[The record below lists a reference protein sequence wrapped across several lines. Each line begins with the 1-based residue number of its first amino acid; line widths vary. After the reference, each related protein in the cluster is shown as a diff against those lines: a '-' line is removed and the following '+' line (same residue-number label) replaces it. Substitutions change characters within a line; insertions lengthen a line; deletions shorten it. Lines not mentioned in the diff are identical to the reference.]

1 MTDQF
6 GSDETGKEPG
16 NAPGYEPGIEPET
29 ETGALG
35 HVDPFGQD
43 EDKADGHVEGEV
55 EDLQD
60 VPWWKQPRMY
70 IAAIALIGVIA
81 LLVIAQINRNDST
94 LDGAQEN
101 LPTPAQGSRGAV
113 HEMEMLIDG
122 KSAPIDFVQ
131 LTDQGSLIPPTDVS
145 RLGWYSA
152 SAIPGEK
159 GAAGS
164 SVITGHVNEVDQGDG
179 YAARFADLKAGDTVT
194 VKVDGESRD
203 FTVSHDP
210 IQVVKGA
217 RMPDSVNDA
226 VGENRLVLITCGGE
240 FVGGTLGYADNI
252 IVEAT
257 PVR

>member
-16 NAPGYEPGIEPET
+16 NAPGYEPGIDPKT
-29 ETGALG
+29 EAGASDHG
-35 HVDPFGQD
+35 DTFDQD
-43 EDKADGHVEGEV
+43 EGQADGQA
-55 EDLQD
+55 EDLQS
-60 VPWWKQPRMY
+60 VPWWKQPRVY

-81 LLVIAQINRNDST
+81 LLVIAQLNRNDSA

-210 IQVVKGA
+210 VQVIKGA
-217 RMPDSVNDA
+217 QMPEVVNDA

>member
-16 NAPGYEPGIEPET
+16 NAPGYEPGIDPET
-29 ETGALG
+29 ETGASG
-35 HVDPFGQD
+35 HVDPIDQD
-43 EDKADGHVEGEV
+43 EDQADGPV
-55 EDLQD
+55 EDLQS
-60 VPWWKQPRMY
+60 VPWWKQPRVY

-81 LLVIAQINRNDST
+81 LLVIAQLNRNDSA

-101 LPTPAQGSRGAV
+101 LPTPVQGSRGAV

-210 IQVVKGA
+210 VQVIKGA
-217 RMPDSVNDA
+217 QMPEVVNDA

>member
-16 NAPGYEPGIEPET
+16 NAPGFEPSIEPEA
-29 ETGALG
+29 EAGAPD
-35 HVDPFGQD
+35 HVDAFDQD
-43 EDKADGHVEGEV
+43 EDQADGQA

-60 VPWWKQPRMY
+60 VPWWKQPRVY

-81 LLVIAQINRNDST
+81 LLVIAQLNRNDSA

-131 LTDQGSLIPPTDVS
+131 LTDQGSLIPPTDIS

-152 SAIPGEK
+152 SAIPGEE

-217 RMPDSVNDA
+217 QMPEAVNDA

-252 IVEAT
+252 IVEAI

>member
-16 NAPGYEPGIEPET
+16 NAPGIEPGIDPET
-29 ETGALG
+29 ETGAPA
-35 HVDPFGQD
+35 HVDPFDQD
-43 EDKADGHVEGEV
+43 QDQADGQA
-55 EDLQD
+55 EDLQS
-60 VPWWKQPRMY
+60 VPWWKQPRVY

-81 LLVIAQINRNDST
+81 LLVIAQLNRNDSA

-101 LPTPAQGSRGAV
+101 LPTPVQGSRGAV

-131 LTDQGSLIPPTDVS
+131 LTDQGSLIPPTDIS

-210 IQVVKGA
+210 VQVIKGA
-217 RMPDSVNDA
+217 QMPEVVNDA

>member
-6 GSDETGKEPG
+6 GSDENGKEPG
-16 NAPGYEPGIEPET
+16 NAPGTEPGIEPET
-29 ETGALG
+29 ETGAFS
-35 HVDPFGQD
+35 HVDAFDQD
-43 EDKADGHVEGEV
+43 EDQADGQV
-55 EDLQD
+55 EDLRD
-60 VPWWKQPRMY
+60 VPWWKQAKVYVPV
-70 IAAIALIGVIA
+70 IGLIGVIA
-81 LLVIAQINRNDST
+81 LLVIGQLIRNDSA
-94 LDGAQEN
+94 LEGAQEN
-101 LPTPAQGSRGAV
+101 LPTPAQGFREAV

-152 SAIPGEK
+152 SAIPGEE

-164 SVITGHVNEVDQGDG
+164 TVITGHVNEVDQGDG
-179 YAARFADLKAGDTVT
+179 YAARFADLKVGDTVT

-203 FTVSHDP
+203 FTVSKDP
-210 IQVVKGA
+210 IRVIKGA
-217 RMPDSVNDA
+217 QMPEVVNDA

>member
-16 NAPGYEPGIEPET
+16 NAPGFEPSIEPEA
-29 ETGALG
+29 ETGAPD
-35 HVDPFGQD
+35 HVDAFDQD
-43 EDKADGHVEGEV
+43 EDQADVQV

-60 VPWWKQPRMY
+60 VPWWKQPRVY

-81 LLVIAQINRNDST
+81 LLVIAQLHRNDSA
-94 LDGAQEN
+94 LEGAQEN

-131 LTDQGSLIPPTDVS
+131 LTDQGSLIPPTDIS

-152 SAIPGEK
+152 SAIPGEE

-203 FTVSHDP
+203 FTVSKDP

-217 RMPDSVNDA
+217 QMPEAVNDA

-252 IVEAT
+252 IVEAI

>member
-16 NAPGYEPGIEPET
+16 NAPGFEPET

-35 HVDPFGQD
+35 HVDAFGQD
-43 EDKADGHVEGEV
+43 EDQADGQV

-60 VPWWKQPRMY
+60 VPWWKQPRVY

-81 LLVIAQINRNDST
+81 LLVIAQLNRNDSA
-94 LDGAQEN
+94 LEGAQEN

-131 LTDQGSLIPPTDVS
+131 LTDQGSLIPPTDIS

-152 SAIPGEK
+152 SAIPGEE

-203 FTVSHDP
+203 SVSYTH
-210 IQVVKGA
+210 
-217 RMPDSVNDA
+217 
-226 VGENRLVLITCGGE
+226 L
-240 FVGGTLGYADNI
+240 
-252 IVEAT
+252 
-257 PVR
+257 

>member
-16 NAPGYEPGIEPET
+16 NTPGFEPGIEPET
-29 ETGALG
+29 ETGAFG
-35 HVDPFGQD
+35 HVDPFDQD
-43 EDKADGHVEGEV
+43 QDQADGQA
-55 EDLQD
+55 EDLQS
-60 VPWWKQPRMY
+60 VPWWKQPRVY

-81 LLVIAQINRNDST
+81 LLVIAQLNRNDSA

-210 IQVVKGA
+210 VQVIKGA
-217 RMPDSVNDA
+217 QMPEAVNDA
-226 VGENRLVLITCGGE
+226 VSENRLVLITCGGE

>member
-6 GSDETGKEPG
+6 GSDETGKDPG
-16 NAPGYEPGIEPET
+16 NTPGFEPET
-29 ETGALG
+29 ETSARD
-35 HVDPFGQD
+35 HVDPFDQD
-43 EDKADGHVEGEV
+43 EDQADGQV

-60 VPWWKQPRMY
+60 VPWWKQPRVY

-81 LLVIAQINRNDST
+81 LLVIAQLHRNDST

-164 SVITGHVNEVDQGDG
+164 SVITGHVNEVNQGDG

-203 FTVSHDP
+203 FTVSKNP

-217 RMPDSVNDA
+217 QMPEVVNDA

>member
-16 NAPGYEPGIEPET
+16 NAPGFEPSIEPEA
-29 ETGALG
+29 ETGAPD
-35 HVDPFGQD
+35 HVDAFDQD
-43 EDKADGHVEGEV
+43 EDQADGQT

-60 VPWWKQPRMY
+60 VPWWKQPRVY

-81 LLVIAQINRNDST
+81 LLVIAQLHRNDSA
-94 LDGAQEN
+94 LEGAQEN

-203 FTVSHDP
+203 FTVSKDP

-217 RMPDSVNDA
+217 QMPEAVNDA

>member
-16 NAPGYEPGIEPET
+16 NAPGYEPGIDPET

-43 EDKADGHVEGEV
+43 ED
-55 EDLQD
+55 LQS

-81 LLVIAQINRNDST
+81 LLVIGQINRNDST

-217 RMPDSVNDA
+217 QMPEAVNDA

>member
-16 NAPGYEPGIEPET
+16 NAPGFEPSIEAEA
-29 ETGALG
+29 ETGAPD
-35 HVDPFGQD
+35 HVDAFDQD
-43 EDKADGHVEGEV
+43 EDQADGQT

-60 VPWWKQPRMY
+60 VPWWKQPRVY

-81 LLVIAQINRNDST
+81 LLVIAQLNRNDSA

-131 LTDQGSLIPPTDVS
+131 LTDQGSLIPPTDIS

-152 SAIPGEK
+152 SAIPGEE

-203 FTVSHDP
+203 FTVSKDP

-217 RMPDSVNDA
+217 QMPESVNDA

-252 IVEAT
+252 IVEAI

>member
-16 NAPGYEPGIEPET
+16 NAPGYEPGIDPET
-29 ETGALG
+29 ETGASS
-35 HVDPFGQD
+35 HVDAFDQD
-43 EDKADGHVEGEV
+43 EDQADGPV
-55 EDLQD
+55 EDRQS
-60 VPWWKQPRMY
+60 VPWWKQPRVY

-81 LLVIAQINRNDST
+81 LLVIAQLNRNDSA

-101 LPTPAQGSRGAV
+101 LPTPVQGSRGAV

-179 YAARFADLKAGDTVT
+179 YAARFADLKAGDAVT

-210 IQVVKGA
+210 VQVIKGA
-217 RMPDSVNDA
+217 QMPEVVNDA

>member
-16 NAPGYEPGIEPET
+16 NAPGFEPSIEPEA

-43 EDKADGHVEGEV
+43 EDQADGQA

-60 VPWWKQPRMY
+60 VPWWKQPRVY

-81 LLVIAQINRNDST
+81 LLVIAQLNRNDSA

-131 LTDQGSLIPPTDVS
+131 LTDQGSLIPPTDIS

-203 FTVSHDP
+203 FTVSKDP

>member
-16 NAPGYEPGIEPET
+16 NTPGFEPGIEPET
-29 ETGALG
+29 ETGAFG

-43 EDKADGHVEGEV
+43 EDQADGQA
-55 EDLQD
+55 EDLQS

-81 LLVIAQINRNDST
+81 LLVIGQINRNDST

-203 FTVSHDP
+203 FTVSKDP

-217 RMPDSVNDA
+217 QMPEVVNDA

>member
-16 NAPGYEPGIEPET
+16 NTPGFEPGIELET
-29 ETGALG
+29 ETGAPD
-35 HVDPFGQD
+35 HVDAFDQD
-43 EDKADGHVEGEV
+43 EDQVDGQT

-60 VPWWKQPRMY
+60 VPWWKQPRVY

-81 LLVIAQINRNDST
+81 LLVIAQRNRNDSA

-152 SAIPGEK
+152 SAIPGEE

-203 FTVSHDP
+203 FTVSKDP

-217 RMPDSVNDA
+217 QMPEAVNDA

>member
-16 NAPGYEPGIEPET
+16 NAPGYEPGIDPET
-29 ETGALG
+29 ETGASG
-35 HVDPFGQD
+35 HVDPIDQD
-43 EDKADGHVEGEV
+43 EDQADGPV
-55 EDLQD
+55 EDRQS
-60 VPWWKQPRMY
+60 VPWWKQPRVY

-81 LLVIAQINRNDST
+81 LLVIAQLNRNDSA

-101 LPTPAQGSRGAV
+101 LPTPVQGSRGAV

-210 IQVVKGA
+210 VQVIKGA
-217 RMPDSVNDA
+217 QMPEVVNDA

>member
-16 NAPGYEPGIEPET
+16 NTPGFEPGIEPET
-29 ETGALG
+29 ETGAFG

-43 EDKADGHVEGEV
+43 EDQADGQV
-55 EDLQD
+55 EDLQS
-60 VPWWKQPRMY
+60 VPWWKQPRVY

-81 LLVIAQINRNDST
+81 LLVIGQLNRNGST

-203 FTVSHDP
+203 FTVSKDP

-217 RMPDSVNDA
+217 QMPEAVNDA